1 VNTELVEQQAQMV
14 LATLADANAA
24 TLFAFA
30 EGLKHV
36 DGPASRFHLPIYHL
50 ASNRERSEPPG
61 RAHHAHDA
69 LGASGLRDV
78 EAGRVHR
85 HARRRTVAVLGG
97 RTGGTRGSA
106 SRAQAGVAAGAPVGG
121 GIRQEHLPP
130 AASAGHSQ
138 IPSGST
144 SWNAL
149 AAGVRE
155 IAASGSR
162 EDLDGQRLIAE
173 PRRDDP
179 GSRGRRCAVDWLWF
193 GRIEKRGVA
202 HVLAH
207 APQRSTRS

>member
-14 LATLADANAA
+14 LATLANANAA
-24 TLFAFA
+24 TRFAFA

-36 DGPASRFHLPIYHL
+36 DGPASRFHLPIYYL

-85 HARRRTVAVLGG
+85 HARQRTVAVLGG

-121 GIRQEHLPP
+121 GNPAGTP
-130 AASAGHSQ
+130 AARRERG
-138 IPSGST
+138 T
-144 SWNAL
+144 L
-149 AAGVRE
+149 ADSERE
-155 IAASGSR
+155 HKLERA
-162 EDLDGQRLIAE
+162 
-173 PRRDDP
+173 
-179 GSRGRRCAVDWLWF
+179 RGRRPRDRCV
-193 GRIEKRGVA
+193 RQPRGSRRSAA
-202 HVLAH
+202 HRR
-207 APQRSTRS
+207 APSG